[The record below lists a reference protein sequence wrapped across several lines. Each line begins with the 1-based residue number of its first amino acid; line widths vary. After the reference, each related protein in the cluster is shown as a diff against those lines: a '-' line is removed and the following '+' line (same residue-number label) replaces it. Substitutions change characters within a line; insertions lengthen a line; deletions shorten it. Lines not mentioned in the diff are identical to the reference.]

1 MAGSSI
7 ASANVVTNFQRSVFR
22 EYVRGGRFGPYI
34 GNTENAII
42 QAPRDLKKHSLPLV
56 AKLSGDGVTG
66 STSLV
71 GNEEALSNFAMTFQP
86 TYKRNGVLIDN
97 EEREK
102 SEFDLYSEARPALSN
117 WLMELKRNE
126 IIQALGAIEAGGTY
140 YNYGGSKGATG
151 ATAASAANMDTWN
164 TNNQDRVLY
173 GALKSNNSSGNHTT
187 SLGNIDTTNDKLDRE
202 MVELAKRLAMNADP
216 LIRPVTINGDE
227 PFFVFFVGSYAFRD
241 LRADLATEHQNAM
254 PRSVQGNPL
263 WTGGDLMV
271 DNVIV
276 KEVPE
281 IDYLFIDGSGTGPF
295 DGVWGANATG
305 DNLVTSGNSSSR
317 VSVGFLCGAQ
327 AVCFGIGREA
337 AFHLRKEDDYQHQS
351 GVGIAAKHDIKK
363 VFFNDKQHGMV
374 TVFMSAAADS

>member
-7 ASANVVTNFQRSVFR
+7 ASSNVVTNFNRSVFR

-34 GNTENAII
+34 GNTENSII
-42 QAPRDLKKHSLPLV
+42 QTPRDLKKHSLPLV
-56 AKLSGDGVTG
+56 AKLGGGGVTG
-66 STSLV
+66 SGTLV
-71 GNEEALSNFAMTFQP
+71 GNEEPLSNYAMTFQP

-102 SEFDLYSEARPALSN
+102 SEFDLYSEARPALMN
-117 WLMELKRNE
+117 WMMELKRNE

-164 TNNQDRVLY
+164 TNNQDRILY
-173 GALKSNNSSGNHTT
+173 GAAKSNLSAGDHTA
-187 SLGNIDTTNDKLDRE
+187 SLANLDNTADKLDRE
-202 MVELAKRLAMNADP
+202 MVELAKRMAMNADP
-216 LIRPVTINGDE
+216 LIRPVQINGDE
-227 PFFVFFVGSYAFRD
+227 PYFVMFVGSFAFRD
-241 LRADLATEHQNAM
+241 LRADLSTEHQNAM
-254 PRSVQGNPL
+254 PRSVEGNPL

-281 IDYLFIDGSGTGPF
+281 IDYLFIDGSGSGAF

-305 DNLVTSGNSSSR
+305 DGFDNGGALGIR
-317 VSVGFLCGAQ
+317 VAPSFLCGAQ
-327 AVCFGIGREA
+327 AVCFGVGREA
-337 AFHLRKEDDYQHQS
+337 SFKRRKEDDYEHQA
-351 GVGIAAKHDIKK
+351 GIGITAKHDIKK
-363 VFFNDKQHGMV
+363 VFFNNKQHGV
-374 TVFMSAAADS
+374 LTVFTASVADT